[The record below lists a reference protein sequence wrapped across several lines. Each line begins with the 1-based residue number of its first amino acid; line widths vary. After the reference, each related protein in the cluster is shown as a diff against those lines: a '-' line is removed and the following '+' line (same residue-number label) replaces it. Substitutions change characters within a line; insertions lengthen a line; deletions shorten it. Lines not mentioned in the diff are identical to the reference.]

1 MLLSEVM
8 ERYKFDHPP
17 NEDGTT
23 KETLPCDIFSM
34 TIGSGHGGLVAIL
47 LGKLRMPVDAAL
59 EAYCSLLV
67 ALPTSPA
74 QSDEERSQNAT
85 RLEEELRRILNFEGI
100 TPDDMMQ
107 TNTRKTESHRVVV
120 CTGQTTNMSN
130 PYYIRSYPSRGV
142 QTAPCT
148 ILQAAMAC
156 MADPT
161 LYPPVTFGKFHRRVT
176 LIEAPA
182 RFANPTKL
190 LLREAEIIYT
200 ENGGVRLILSLGCGD
215 PELLTVEE
223 YHGGPGRLQYGV
235 ESEQV
240 HQDLLSRLKDTR
252 IYYRLHPRGQF
263 GLSEDPADIQARV
276 GGFLQDV
283 DISSSVDAVV
293 RTIDEGWTQH
303 AIALG
308 DINSVR
314 ILDMGLPPRPS
325 VVPNFLGRE
334 DVLAKL
340 RSHHL
345 GGHFAPE
352 QLPRISVLAGIGGSG
367 KTQCALKFALDVP
380 NAMVY
385 FVDARSEE
393 ALQQG
398 LQNIV
403 YSMKSGLSQRW
414 SSSIL
419 TSLEAW
425 MVILDNADD
434 PSLKVLE
441 YFPRYGN
448 GNIII
453 TTRNSAYANLT
464 CNFQALEALESDNKE
479 SALAIIN
486 ALGRLPLAIAH
497 AAGYIR
503 LHQCLRTYL
512 DIYNESR
519 RQLLRTKTMA
529 MFEYYELS
537 VASTIQMSL
546 DKLPVPTQSLLRL
559 LAEFHNTDIPFDV
572 FKIAAKRRFSA
583 PDLQVD
589 IPVGDNVQRDS
600 DALLN
605 ILCGDGKW
613 SEAHFNELIEP
624 CLNYSLLRVTS
635 SGETRVFSMHILVQ
649 SWIQSI
655 HETTEQ
661 HRLFVRLLS
670 SSISRQSWAQI
681 HLHRL
686 IAPHIIQRVLIDQVA
701 WADKWALAF
710 AMDEVGNST
719 WSQKQLKEVLVHA
732 ETTFGDESP
741 ITLAIM
747 TDLGTSYDRSG
758 PYRIQTALTLHQRV
772 LAARLKLRGEKDIET
787 LSAMSNVASSL
798 VDMWRNNEAESLY
811 LKIIELLTATVGPD
825 HPDVLRAESRLATI
839 LFRTGKRQLGYYRKV
854 SMLERLDGKDT
865 VTQMEQLRGMENIGT
880 SLHILGRY
888 PDALEL
894 FRQLSSVI
902 NRLLGPYHSTSI
914 RIKLST
920 AGTLCRLG
928 RFGEATEHL
937 EHAFKRL
944 HPSSDGDESSE
955 LAIRPEDRRNTPEGL
970 SAQRLMCFVLF
981 CAGNHAE
988 AEERYAATVEAHLKT
1003 LGPDHPHTQWVQKPL
1018 AEWEDPTFIEYAIRK
1033 PGSVAE
1039 DAS

>member
-1 MLLSEVM
+1 
-8 ERYKFDHPP
+8 
-17 NEDGTT
+17 
-23 KETLPCDIFSM
+23 
-34 TIGSGHGGLVAIL
+34 
-47 LGKLRMPVDAAL
+47 
-59 EAYCSLLV
+59 
-67 ALPTSPA
+67 
-74 QSDEERSQNAT
+74 
-85 RLEEELRRILNFEGI
+85 
-100 TPDDMMQ
+100 
-107 TNTRKTESHRVVV
+107 
-120 CTGQTTNMSN
+120 
-130 PYYIRSYPSRGV
+130 
-142 QTAPCT
+142 
-148 ILQAAMAC
+148 
-156 MADPT
+156 
-161 LYPPVTFGKFHRRVT
+161 
-176 LIEAPA
+176 
-182 RFANPTKL
+182 
-190 LLREAEIIYT
+190 
-200 ENGGVRLILSLGCGD
+200 
-215 PELLTVEE
+215 
-223 YHGGPGRLQYGV
+223 
-235 ESEQV
+235 
-240 HQDLLSRLKDTR
+240 
-252 IYYRLHPRGQF
+252 
-263 GLSEDPADIQARV
+263 
-276 GGFLQDV
+276 
-283 DISSSVDAVV
+283 
-293 RTIDEGWTQH
+293 
-303 AIALG
+303 
-308 DINSVR
+308 
-314 ILDMGLPPRPS
+314 
-325 VVPNFLGRE
+325 
-334 DVLAKL
+334 
-340 RSHHL
+340 
-345 GGHFAPE
+345 
-352 QLPRISVLAGIGGSG
+352 
-367 KTQCALKFALDVP
+367 
-380 NAMVY
+380 
-385 FVDARSEE
+385 
-393 ALQQG
+393 
-398 LQNIV
+398 
-403 YSMKSGLSQRW
+403 
-414 SSSIL
+414 
-419 TSLEAW
+419 
-425 MVILDNADD
+425 
-434 PSLKVLE
+434 
-441 YFPRYGN
+441 
-448 GNIII
+448 
-453 TTRNSAYANLT
+453 
-464 CNFQALEALESDNKE
+464 
-479 SALAIIN
+479 
-486 ALGRLPLAIAH
+486 
-497 AAGYIR
+497 
-503 LHQCLRTYL
+503 
-512 DIYNESR
+512 
-519 RQLLRTKTMA
+519 
-529 MFEYYELS
+529 
-537 VASTIQMSL
+537 
-546 DKLPVPTQSLLRL
+546 
-559 LAEFHNTDIPFDV
+559 
-572 FKIAAKRRFSA
+572 
-583 PDLQVD
+583 
-589 IPVGDNVQRDS
+589 
-600 DALLN
+600 
-605 ILCGDGKW
+605 
-613 SEAHFNELIEP
+613 
-624 CLNYSLLRVTS
+624 
-635 SGETRVFSMHILVQ
+635 MHILVQ
-649 SWIQSI
+649 TWIQSI

-944 HPSSDGDESSE
+944 HPASDGDESSE